1 MEGDKNP
8 APDGSLMAVVPPP
21 GKMPRPALVALVA
34 AGLLVVLVALGSLW
48 AFRQIET
55 AAEARGHAYFL
66 ISGAKALLSSLKD
79 AETGTRGYLLMGDEI
94 FLEPYLA
101 VRDGMDD
108 QWKVLREATWL
119 DAGRGHLDAMAPL
132 IAAKMALLAQAV
144 EVRRTHDLPT
154 ALALLSR
161 GEGKHLMDAIRL
173 ETGRYIEIEE
183 GALTRH
189 EAKFRDN
196 MRRLLGIIMG
206 ASLLT
211 LLLGLACVWL
221 ISRETQARLKHLA
234 QSKDRYFLDLQAQA
248 RTDQAE
254 TRMDEANARTD
265 EANARSGQAI
275 RATELRYRRLFETA
289 QDGILILDA
298 ATGQVVDANPFLK
311 DLLGYSQE
319 EFLGRKLWEIGPF
332 KGEDASKSAF
342 AALQVNDRLHYEGL
356 PLETKD
362 GRRVEVEFI
371 SSAYLVDET
380 RLIQCNIR
388 DITERMRV
396 TQALAAANKELA
408 YQVEEKSKRAD
419 ELAAINEER
428 TLAGVEL
435 AYQVEEKSKRAD
447 ELAAINMERTI
458 ANAELAFQV
467 GEKGKR
473 ADELAVINEER
484 TVANVEL
491 AYQVE
496 EKSKRA
502 EELVVI
508 NTELTRS
515 NAELEQFAYVATH
528 DLQEP
533 LRAVASCVQLLQKR
547 YEGQIDAR
555 ADEFITHAVDGTK
568 RMQTL
573 INDLLAYSRIS
584 THAQEFAATNCEV
597 VLDAAMANLMVA
609 IAESGAA
616 VTADALPVVSGD
628 ATQLTQLFQNLL
640 GNALK
645 FRGERL
651 PRIHVGAVCQDGEW
665 KFSVADNGIGM
676 EPQYFERVFLVFQR
690 LHTRKEYQG
699 TGIGLAICKKVVERH
714 GGRIWAESVPGGG
727 ATFCF
732 TIPERK

>member
-1 MEGDKNP
+1 MPPLSAAALARQLLET
-8 APDGSLMAVVPPP
+8 APDGSLISTAEPGPCPAKVPYEVIA
-21 GKMPRPALVALVA
+21 ALVGAVLM
-34 AGLLVVLVALGSLW
+34 VVLVVVGSFW

-55 AAEARGHAYFL
+55 ATEARAHSHFL
-66 ISGAKALLSSLKD
+66 INRAQALFSALKD
-79 AETGTRGYLLMGDEI
+79 AETGTRGYLLTGDEI

-101 VRDGMDD
+101 VRDQVNG
-108 QWKVLREATWL
+108 QLEALRRVTLIGA
-119 DAGRGHLDAMAPL
+119 AHQHLNTMVPL
-132 IAAKMALLAQAV
+132 IEARMARLALAI
-144 EVRRTHDLPT
+144 ELRRKNDLPT
-154 ALALLSR
+154 TMAQFNSGA
-161 GEGKHLMDAIRL
+161 GKRMMDEIRA
-173 ETGRYIEIEE
+173 EMAGYIEIEE
-183 GALTRH
+183 AALAQH
-189 EAKFRDN
+189 EAEFQSN
-196 MRRLLGIIMG
+196 MHRLLTIITS
-206 ASLLT
+206 ASVLT
-211 LLLGLACVWL
+211 LLLGLSCVYL
-221 ISRETQARLKHLA
+221 ISRVSRTRRQNLTQNE
-234 QSKDRYFLDLQAQA
+234 DRHSIEMQAQA
-248 RTDQAE
+248 RTNRAE
-254 TRMDEANARTD
+254 TRTDEANARTD
-265 EANARSGQAI
+265 EANARTVQATH
-275 RATELRYRRLFETA
+275 ATELRYRRLFETA

-342 AALQVNDRLHYEGL
+342 AELQVNDRLHYEGL

-371 SSAYLVDET
+371 SNAYLVGET

-396 TQALAAANKELA
+396 TQALAAANIELA
-408 YQVEEKSKRAD
+408 FQVEEKSKRAD
-419 ELAAINEER
+419 ELA
-428 TLAGVEL
+428 V
-435 AYQVEEKSKRAD
+435 
-447 ELAAINMERTI
+447 INMERTV

-473 ADELAVINEER
+473 ADELA
-484 TVANVEL
+484 
-491 AYQVE
+491 
-496 EKSKRA
+496 
-502 EELVVI
+502 VI

-547 YEGQIDAR
+547 YEGKLDER

-584 THAQEFAATNCEV
+584 THAQEFTATNCET

-609 IAESGAA
+609 IAESSAA
-616 VTADALPVVSGD
+616 VTADALPTVIGD
-628 ATQLTQLFQNLL
+628 ATQLTQLFQNLI

-645 FRGERL
+645 FRGER
-651 PRIHVGAVCQDGEW
+651 PCIIHIGVVRRDGDW
-665 KFSVADNGIGM
+665 RFSVVDNGIGM

-690 LHTRKEYQG
+690 LHTREEYQG

-714 GGRIWAESVPGGG
+714 GGRIWAESKPGQG

-732 TIPERK
+732 TIPERN